1 MGVWQEFQNLRQNN
15 YMNTGVTI
23 TITEELNKTG
33 LFLETIVFTSLLRH
47 PEFKVRREEPYSGF
61 TSEGFEGTIDVLAIS
76 KIHDG
81 LLICIPIE
89 CKKADPKQKH
99 WVFEVRKTEEEP
111 TFPFEYYEAGIQ
123 KPNYQKNIFF
133 PSLGYDGMK
142 FFDKAIESF
151 EFNESTGKLNR
162 NTQLGRP
169 YDAMKQSNEA
179 VSSFV
184 DEKRKRIFEIA
195 GVNVN
200 QTDILYIPLVV
211 TTANL
216 YTLEYEAKEIDWV
229 KGEVLADKLKM
240 NEKGWVH
247 FEFPLPYSLITR
259 TQGGLG
265 PVKRPSFI
273 VNSNK
278 FQTFILD
285 LIEDCKQYILD
296 SA

>member
-1 MGVWQEFQNLRQNN
+1 MDAKF
-15 YMNTGVTI
+15 TS

-33 LFLETIVFTSLLRH
+33 LFLETIVFTSLLGNS
-47 PEFKVRREEPYSGF
+47 EFKVRREEPYSGF

-81 LLICIPIE
+81 LLVCIPIE
-89 CKKADPKQKH
+89 CKKADPQQKH
-99 WVFEVRKTEEEP
+99 WVFEVRNTEEEP
-111 TFPFEYYEAGIQ
+111 TFPFEYYEAGKQ
-123 KPNYQKNIFF
+123 NANYTKNIFF
-133 PSLGYDGMK
+133 PSLGYQGMK

-151 EFNESTGKLNR
+151 EFNETTGKLSR

-216 YTLEYEAKEIDWV
+216 HNLEYEAKNIDLV
-229 KGEVLADKLKM
+229 KGEVPADKLKM
-240 NEKGWVH
+240 NEKKWIH
-247 FEFPLPYSLITR
+247 FEFPLPYSLVTR
-259 TQGGLG
+259 TQSGLG

-273 VNSNK
+273 VNSNE
-278 FQTFILD
+278 FPTFITE
-285 LIEDCKQYILD
+285 LIKDCKRYILD